1 MSTVVQATPPVPVEV
16 EVELTAEPVPTLSPP
31 IKKQDTTL
39 SRNPEQDA
47 SCLSK
52 LFFSYLSSLLKLGST
67 RPLTPQDIPPPLD
80 TDAAEVCYDRFE
92 NFWKEEDLATLKN
105 TPQHRRGVKAIGRVA
120 CRFVG
125 APALRSSL
133 YYAMYVV
140 LTFAP
145 PFLLKALVGH
155 LEGSVVYSTTV
166 LWLLVAGTLVIPP
179 FNSLVLSQHNAIMSR
194 AGVQL
199 RTVRSTTILGLWTTT
214 TAVCTVVCCF
224 GHLLV
229 VEKGKLPVANFLANF
244 QLQLP
249 DNFLTPSS

>member
-1 MSTVVQATPPVPVEV
+1 MSTVVQKKTPVEV
-16 EVELTAEPVPTLSPP
+16 EVTAEPLSTLAPPT
-31 IKKQDTTL
+31 KKQGTTPA
-39 SRNPEQDA
+39 RNPEQDA

-80 TDAAEVCYDRFE
+80 TDAAEVCHDRFE
-92 NFWKEEDLATLKN
+92 TLWKEEDLATLKN

-133 YYAMYVV
+133 YYALYVV

-155 LEGSVVYSTTV
+155 LEGSVMYPTTV
-166 LWLLVAGTLVIPP
+166 LWFRLQYDWWTG
-179 FNSLVLSQHNAIMSR
+179 SR
-194 AGVQL
+194 CN
-199 RTVRSTTILGLWTTT
+199 RRYSRSHG
-214 TAVCTVVCCF
+214 F
-224 GHLLV
+224 
-229 VEKGKLPVANFLANF
+229 
-244 QLQLP
+244 
-249 DNFLTPSS
+249 